1 MSISS
6 LLFTSRGPLISNQ
19 TAIDIAG
26 GNIAK
31 VEMPE
36 QSRTAF
42 LGRKLEKEWSVSM
55 ISLISGMTTSQIA
68 ALTTEQIKAMKPN
81 DFKAMTKV
89 RKSPP

>member
-6 LLFTSRGPLISNQ
+6 LLFASRGPLISNQ

-36 QSRTAF
+36 QSALF
-42 LGRKLEKEWSVSM
+42 SAVRKLKKEWSVSM
-55 ISLISGMTTSQIA
+55 ISLVVGMTTSQIA
-68 ALTTEQIKAMKPN
+68 ALTTEQIKAMKAN
-81 DFKAMTKV
+81 DFKAMTKA